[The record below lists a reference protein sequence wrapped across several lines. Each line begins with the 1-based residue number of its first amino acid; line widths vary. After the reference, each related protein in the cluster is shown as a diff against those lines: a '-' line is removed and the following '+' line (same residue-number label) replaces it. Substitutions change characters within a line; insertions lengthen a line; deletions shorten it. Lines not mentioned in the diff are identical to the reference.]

1 MPDSVNVKHILISYS
16 GIPNGLDID
25 RTRDE
30 AEQIADSILAEVKAD
45 KDLFEE
51 LAEEYSEDPQTA
63 NNGGE
68 IGWITYPK
76 GEKNDLIDFIFGNEA
91 GSAEVIE
98 TESGFHITYIDETR
112 NEQKAVKI
120 ATLARK
126 IEPSDK
132 TVNDVFNKTTSFQM
146 SAQEGDFSEEANK
159 NGYEVRTVNNLEVL
173 DENITGLGAHRDIVQ
188 WAFEDKAK
196 VGDITRFDIDEGY
209 VVVQLTSKTSKGL
222 ASVEEAKNRVKPILL
237 KKKKADKIISEI
249 SSNDDLSDIASSY
262 GTQPRTKNDVD
273 FENPDLEGKEPKV
286 VAKAFALEQNEVS
299 KPIAGDNAV
308 YVIKLLNKRDAD
320 DIGSYNGIVHR
331 ENEELLQEASDRIF
345 KALKSKAKI
354 EDYRTEFY

>member
-1 MPDSVNVKHILISYS
+1 EIKSNKVI
-16 GIPNGLDID
+16 
-25 RTRDE
+25 
-30 AEQIADSILAEVKAD
+30 
-45 KDLFEE
+45 FEE
-51 LAEEYSEDPQTA
+51 LAEKYSEDPQTD

-146 SAQEGDFSEEANK
+146 SAQEGDYSEEANK
-159 NGYEVRTVNNLEVL
+159 NGYDVRTVNNLEVL

-188 WAFEDKAK
+188 WTFEDKVK

-222 ASVEEAKNRVKPILL
+222 ASVDEARDRVEPILL
-237 KKKKADKIISEI
+237 KKKKAEHIIAQI

-262 GTQPRTKNDVD
+262 GTQPKNKNDVD

-286 VAKAFALEQNEVS
+286 LAKAFSLDQNEVS

-308 YVIKLLNKRDAD
+308 YVIKLLNKREAE

-331 ENEELLQEASDRIF
+331 ENEQALEEAFDKIF
-345 KALKSKAKI
+345 EALKNKAKI
-354 EDYRTEFY
+354 EDYRTKFY